1 MAKFAPTSDNYL
13 FSRDYLAVHIWDV
26 RNGSMPVQTL
36 NVTDY
41 LDKKLCEVYENER
54 IFDKFD
60 LQVSP
65 DSRMVL
71 TGAYHGHAHVIDLQR
86 RINTTIQVQFQ
97 DKRGKQ
103 CGVTRNYKNKRL
115 IGQVAPT
122 NLSSKSS
129 SKQR

>member
-1 MAKFAPTSDNYL
+1 M
-13 FSRDYLAVHIWDV
+13 
-26 RNGSMPVQTL
+26 QTL
-36 NVTDY
+36 NVTEY

-71 TGAYHGHAHVIDLQR
+71 TGSYHAHAHVIDLQR
-86 RINTTIQVQFQ
+86 RVNTTIDVKFM

-103 CGVTRNYKNKRL
+103 AGVQRFYKNKRL
-115 IGQVAPT
+115 IGSVNLPQEVASALD
-122 NLSSKSS
+122 NNKR
-129 SKQR
+129 K